1 MANKNK
7 EQKGGIKK
15 AIRAAQEGGITRK
28 EFDSIAGKNNAAT
41 VIKRMDAMNKNGQDV
56 RLNSGAAN
64 MLIKQAEKAAAYRQP
79 NFGTGNIGRALQ
91 GMIGTPATPG
101 AMIQGR
107 RVGGTAGTPGTG
119 LMIGGTQIRKGGR
132 VAISGFGGNKRG
144 SSPYEGMMTGE
155 ASDPNGPG
163 PFANASSA
171 NTTAE
176 TVNPETTI
184 PQVEMPLGPGMLS
197 GGGDGFGGAT
207 FLGRPKS
214 RFRKLGLNN
223 KGINALQRMFIN
235 YQNSLNS

>member
-7 EQKGGIKK
+7 ENKGGIKK

-64 MLIKQAEKAAAYRQP
+64 MLIKQAEKAPAYSQP

-91 GMIGTPATPG
+91 EMIGTPATPG
-101 AMIQGR
+101 AMIQGQ

-132 VAISGFGGNKRG
+132 VAISGFGGNKRESG
-144 SSPYEGMMTGE
+144 PYDGMMTGE
-155 ASDPNGPG
+155 ESDPNGPG
-163 PFANASSA
+163 PFANAGSA

-176 TVNPETTI
+176 TVNPETTV
-184 PQVEMPLGPGMLS
+184 PQEETPLGPGMLS
-197 GGGDGFGGAT
+197 GGGAGALGAT
-207 FLGRPKS
+207 KLNRAKS
-214 RFRKLGLNN
+214 RLRKLGIYGRGTGLL
-223 KGINALQRMFIN
+223 GRGLQYGNALN
-235 YQNSLNS
+235 K